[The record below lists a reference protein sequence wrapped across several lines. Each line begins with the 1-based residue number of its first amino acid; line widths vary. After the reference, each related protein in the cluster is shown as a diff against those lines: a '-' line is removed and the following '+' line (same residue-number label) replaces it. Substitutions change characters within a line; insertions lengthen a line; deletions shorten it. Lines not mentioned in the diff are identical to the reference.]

1 MAVSS
6 QLLIAHLNVVLTKQ
20 SGSGNDS
27 KNNSNRNLYDVTGYV
42 SPKRRV
48 VELYE
53 NFYTKSS
60 FIKRAPLEL
69 KAFTVFLSDDLFWQ
83 CC

>member
-27 KNNSNRNLYDVTGYV
+27 NNNTNFNFYDVTGYV
-42 SPKRRV
+42 S
-48 VELYE
+48 L
-53 NFYTKSS
+53 
-60 FIKRAPLEL
+60 
-69 KAFTVFLSDDLFWQ
+69 
-83 CC
+83 